1 MEIAKN
7 FTDIEQSKE
16 LLKYLSI
23 ESSDAYYP
31 YILPGQ
37 GDKILKRVPE
47 LGNPVRALEWYNK
60 GYTFSG
66 KKPSLTLEEFCVPAW
81 SLAALHGILPDIAPL
96 TINRMKAQDGYDG
109 YYYQIEYKN
118 VLLVPYKKS
127 QLDACYEM
135 ITKLHEHRL
144 L

>member
-7 FTDIEQSKE
+7 FTDIEQSKT
-16 LLKYLSI
+16 LLKYLPI

-37 GDKILKRVPE
+37 DDKILKRVPE

-66 KKPSLTLEEFCVPAW
+66 KKPSLTLEDFCVPAW
-81 SLAALHGILPDIAPL
+81 SLAALHDVLPDIAPL
-96 TINRMKAQDGYDG
+96 IINRVKAEDGYDG
-109 YYYQIEYKN
+109 YYYHIEYKD

-135 ITKLHEHRL
+135 IMRLHEHCL

>member
-1 MEIAKN
+1 METKN

-23 ESSDAYYP
+23 ESSDGYYP
-31 YILPGQ
+31 YILPGS

-60 GYTFSG
+60 GYTLSG
-66 KKPSLTLEEFCVPAW
+66 KKPSLTLEDFCVPAW
-81 SLAALHGILPDIAPL
+81 SLAALHDVLPDIAPL
-96 TINRMKAQDGYDG
+96 TINRVKAQDGYDG
-109 YYYQIEYKN
+109 YYYHIEYKDI
-118 VLLVPYKKS
+118 LLVPYRKS
-127 QLDACYEM
+127 QLDACYDM
-135 ITKLHEHRL
+135 ITRLHEHCL